1 VIKNRYPLIEEVF
14 TSLTASELFE
24 LIKDEPYSFFLDSGM
39 DPQRLGRYS
48 FVGSEPF
55 LVMSSRGSEISLTRG
70 QEHEVQCGNPFDALD
85 KLLEV
90 YKLDHYPAPVPFLGG
105 AVGYFSYDL
114 CHFIERLPSTAVDDL
129 KLPESYFA
137 FYDTIVAFDHLKK
150 KVYLVA
156 TGFPE
161 SEERQRLRRARM
173 RLEET
178 KNWLC
183 SSLSAVAAGRSP
195 EQSGGEAKQCE
206 SGDYSVATASRNDR
220 QSEKIRL
227 RSNFTPEE
235 YKRAVNKVREYIAAG
250 DVFQVN
256 LSQRFEADL
265 KISPFELYKRLKIVN
280 PAPFASY
287 LNLLGV
293 AIVGASPERFLKVRS
308 DLVETRPI
316 KGTRP
321 RGGDCI
327 EDERLAY
334 ELIHSNKDRAE
345 NVMIVD
351 LERNDLGRVCHYGT
365 VKVTELA
372 ILETF
377 PTVFHL
383 TSTVIGRL
391 RRGKSNI
398 DLLKATFPGG
408 SITGAPKVRAMEIID
423 ELEPTKRSV
432 YTGSIGYLGFNEDMD
447 INIVIRTFLIKEGKA
462 YFQVGGGI
470 IYDSEPEA
478 EYIETLDKARAL
490 IRALQLAPEVVVTP
504 K

>member
-1 VIKNRYPLIEEVF
+1 MNRYPLIGEIF
-14 TSLTASELFE
+14 TPLTAPELFE
-24 LIKDEPYSFFLDSGM
+24 LIKDNPYSFFLDSGM

-48 FVGSEPF
+48 FLGSNPF
-55 LVMSSRGSEISLTRG
+55 LVMSSRGTEITLVRG
-70 QEHEVQCGNPFDALD
+70 DEHEVQTGNPFDVLGR
-85 KLLEV
+85 LLEQ
-90 YKLDHYPAPVPFLGG
+90 YKLDYCPLPVPFLGG
-105 AVGYFSYDL
+105 AVGYFGYDL
-114 CHFIERLPSTAVDDL
+114 CHFIERLPSTAIDDL

-137 FYDTIVAFDHLKK
+137 FYDAILAFDHLEERA
-150 KVYLVA
+150 YLIA

-161 SEERQRLRRARM
+161 LEEGQRLRRARM
-173 RLEET
+173 RLEEL
-178 KNWLC
+178 KNWLYAA
-183 SSLSAVAAGRSP
+183 STTQEASFPRRESLD
-195 EQSGGEAKQCE
+195 EGEAE
-206 SGDYSVATASRNDR
+206 PTPENR
-220 QSEKIRL
+220 KIL
-227 RSNFTPEE
+227 LKSNFTHDE
-235 YKRAVNKVREYIAAG
+235 YIKAVDRVREYIAAG

-256 LSQRFEADL
+256 LSQRFESDL
-265 KISPFELYKRLKIVN
+265 PYPPYELYKRLRMVN

-287 LNLLGV
+287 LNFQGV
-293 AIVGASPERFLKVRS
+293 TIVSASPERFLKVQG
-308 DLVETRPI
+308 DLVETRPV
-316 KGTRP
+316 KGTKP
-321 RGGDCI
+321 RGRDPV
-327 EDERLAY
+327 EDQRLAQ
-334 ELIHSNKDRAE
+334 ELRQSAKDRAE

-383 TSTVIGRL
+383 TSTIVGRL
-391 RRGKSNI
+391 CQGKSNI

-432 YTGSIGYLGFNEDMD
+432 YTGSIGYLSFNENLD

-470 IYDSEPEA
+470 IYDSDSEA
-478 EYIETLDKARAL
+478 EYMETLDKAKAL
-490 IRALQLAPEVVVTP
+490 IQALQLAPEVVVAS

>member
-14 TSLTASELFE
+14 TCLSASAFFE
-24 LIKDEPYSFFLDSGM
+24 LIKDKPCSFFLDSGM

-48 FVGSEPF
+48 FLGSEPF
-55 LVMSSRGSEISLTRG
+55 LVMSSRGSEISLIRG
-70 QEHEVQCGNPFDALD
+70 QEHEVQYGNPFDALD
-85 KLLEV
+85 KLLEA
-90 YKLDHYPAPVPFLGG
+90 YKLDHCPAPVPFLGG

-114 CHFIERLPSTAVDDL
+114 CHFVERLPSTAMDDL
-129 KLPESYFA
+129 KLPESCFA
-137 FYDTIVAFDHLKK
+137 FYDTIVAFDHLEK

-178 KNWLC
+178 REWLC
-183 SSLSAVAAGRSP
+183 SSDSVIAS
-195 EQSGGEAKQCE
+195 EAKQSRDRDCF
-206 SGDYSVATASRNDR
+206 VATAPRNDG
-220 QSEKIRL
+220 QSQEIRL
-227 RSNFTPEE
+227 KSNFTREE
-235 YKRAVNKVREYIAAG
+235 YKRAVNRVREYIAAG

-265 KISPFELYKRLKIVN
+265 KISPFELYKRLRTVN

-287 LNLLGV
+287 LNLPGV

-308 DLVETRPI
+308 DLVETRPV

-321 RGGDCI
+321 RGGDSI

-447 INIVIRTFLIKEGKA
+447 MNIVIRTFLIKEGKA